1 MPLHLRRQA
10 IAPKT
15 VFYRMVVLQHYLV
28 LVAVVEFFLTLGH
41 GIPFTGHFQCL
52 KLLHR
57 NNYGIDPAIFS
68 LGTGAVLGRAKT

>member
-15 VFYRMVVLQHYLV
+15 IFYKMVVLQRYPV
-28 LVAVVEFFLTLGH
+28 LVPIVEFFLTLGH
-41 GIPFTGHFQCL
+41 VFPFTRRFKCL

-57 NNYGIDPAIFS
+57 NNHGINPAIFS
-68 LGTGAVLGRAKT
+68 MNTGAVLASKQK

>member
-10 IAPKT
+10 IAPKA
-15 VFYRMVVLQHYLV
+15 VFYKMVVLQRYPV
-28 LVAVVEFFLTLGH
+28 LVAIVEFFSTLGH
-41 GIPFTGHFQCL
+41 VFPFTRRFQCL

-68 LGTGAVLGRAKT
+68 MDTGAVLGSAKT